1 MRLIAIALGMVCALS
16 QAAEPPA
23 SRINDSLTLGGVTL
37 WELFEPVSARMGKP
51 RQVIEDW
58 GAAFGRE
65 YIYDGMTLWAGFD
78 VERKITVQQIEVTS
92 SRYGTPSGVCPG
104 MSASDAQRILGNPIL
119 SDEVKEGRNAF
130 LIDVE
135 ACWLEVEILEGTIRK
150 MAIRCQP

>member
-1 MRLIAIALGMVCALS
+1 M
-16 QAAEPPA
+16 
-23 SRINDSLTLGGVTL
+23 

-92 SRYGTPSGVCPG
+92 SRYCTPSGVCPG